1 MTMQYDVKSYHAKAT
16 GTAVSFQ
23 TRLKSVVVTSATSSA
38 RNFSICDPTVNK
50 SGTYARTSPSGVT
63 TVTMAAH
70 GLETGDRVFLNFTSG
85 TAIDAAFEVTKI
97 DVDSFTVTT
106 VATTTTSGNVTMY
119 PTILL
124 ELDTYS
130 TVGLPVLIPG
140 EGILC
145 KNGIFVGCGGSVTG
159 TIYYG

>member
-1 MTMQYDVKSYHAKAT
+1 MTMQTDVKQYHAKAT
-16 GTAVSFQ
+16 GLAVSYQ
-23 TRLKSVVVTSATSSA
+23 TRLKSVVVTSGTSSA
-38 RNFSICDPTVNK
+38 RTFSVCDPTVYK

-63 TVTMAAH
+63 TVTMTAH
-70 GLETGDRVFLNFTSG
+70 GLSTGQRVFLDFTSG
-85 TAIDAAFEVTKI
+85 TAIDAAFEVTKLT
-97 DVDSFTVTT
+97 DDTFTVTT

-124 ELDTYS
+124 EIDTYS
-130 TVGLPVLIPG
+130 TVGLPILVPG

-145 KNGIFVGCGGSVTG
+145 RNGIFVGLGGTVTG

>member
-1 MTMQYDVKSYHAKAT
+1 MTMQYDVKSYHASAS
-16 GTAVSFQ
+16 GTVVSYQ
-23 TRLKSVVVTSATSSA
+23 TRLKSVVVTSGTSSA
-38 RNFSICDPTVNK
+38 RTFSICDPTVNK

-63 TVTMAAH
+63 TITMTAH

-85 TAIDAAFEVTKI
+85 TAIDAAFEVTKLNAN
-97 DVDSFTVTT
+97 SFTVTT
-106 VATTTTSGNVTMY
+106 VATTTTSGDVTMY

-130 TVGLPVLIPG
+130 TVGLSILVPG

-145 KNGIFVGCGGSVTG
+145 KNGIFVGLGGSVTG

>member
-1 MTMQYDVKSYHAKAT
+1 MQYDVKQYHAKAT
-16 GTAVSFQ
+16 GLAVNYQ
-23 TRLKSVVVTSATSSA
+23 ARLKSVVVTSGTSSA
-38 RNFSICDPTVNK
+38 RTFSICDPTVYK

-63 TVTMAAH
+63 TITMTAH
-70 GLETGDRVFLNFTSG
+70 GLSTGDRVFLDFTSG
-85 TAIDAAFEVTKI
+85 TAIDAAFEVTKLNAN
-97 DVDSFTVTT
+97 SFTVTT

-130 TVGLPVLIPG
+130 TVGLPILIPG

-145 KNGIFVGCGGSVTG
+145 RNGIFVGLGGSVTG

>member
-1 MTMQYDVKSYHAKAT
+1 MTMQTDVKQYYAKAT
-16 GTAVSFQ
+16 GLAVNYQ
-23 TRLKSVVVTSATSSA
+23 TRLKSVVVTSGTSSA
-38 RNFSICDPTVNK
+38 RTFSVCDPTGYK

-63 TVTMAAH
+63 TVTMTAH
-70 GLETGDRVFLNFTSG
+70 GLTTGQRVFLDFTSG
-85 TAIDAAFEVTKI
+85 TAIDAAFEVTKLT
-97 DVDSFTVTT
+97 DDTFTVTT
-106 VATTTTSGNVTMY
+106 AATTTTSGNVTMY

-145 KNGIFVGCGGSVTG
+145 RNGIFIGLGGSVTG